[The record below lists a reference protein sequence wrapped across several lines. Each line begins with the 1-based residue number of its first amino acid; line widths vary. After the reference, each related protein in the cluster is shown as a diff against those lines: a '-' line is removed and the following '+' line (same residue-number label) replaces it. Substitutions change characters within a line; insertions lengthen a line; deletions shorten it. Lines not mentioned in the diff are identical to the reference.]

1 MSAPTGLPAVFSIA
15 GAGLPVISFL
25 ARLPAALCPI
35 GTLLMLT
42 ELNGIGQAGL
52 VAGMLWTGQA
62 VGGPPIGRLA
72 DRLGHRPVILV
83 ASLANAAAIAAL
95 VASVLAEAAVVV
107 QAVLAALV
115 GLTIPQVGPLSR
127 TRWIVLTRERPAELT
142 GRALSFD
149 TMVDEVGFMVGPALA
164 GTVVVLVHP
173 VAGMVLAGVLIAV
186 FGVLFA
192 VHPTAPR
199 GTPQARVA
207 AVRLLS
213 PGLLVLFAMA
223 LLQGLVLGGANA
235 GVSALAKHLGDS
247 GMAGF
252 VWGAMAVTSVLAG
265 LATTAMPGPWDLTV
279 RLRLAMVAQA
289 ALLFPLLVADGYVGA
304 AVVLA
309 GVGIAVAPH
318 LIAVFA
324 LAERVAPIERMGEA
338 MALLGSGLIIG
349 QGVAALASGQLAQR
363 WGHGA
368 AFAFSCAAGVVAVAV
383 ALAFVR
389 RAPFAVPDAAPRPVP
404 APQQA

>member
-1 MSAPTGLPAVFSIA
+1 MSAPTGLRAVVAVA

-42 ELNGIGQAGL
+42 ELNGIGRAGL

-83 ASLANAAAIAAL
+83 ASLANAATIAAL
-95 VASVLAEAAVVV
+95 VASVLAGTPAAV
-107 QAVLAALV
+107 QALLAALV

-127 TRWIVLTRERPAELT
+127 TRWIVLTRSRPAELT

-149 TMVDEVGFMVGPALA
+149 TMVDEVGFMAGPALA

-173 VAGMVLAGVLIAV
+173 VAAMVLAAALIAV

-199 GTPQARVA
+199 GGGGPRTAG
-207 AVRLLS
+207 VRLLS

-223 LLQGLVLGGANA
+223 LLQGMVWGGANA
-235 GVSALAKHLGDS
+235 GVSALAKHLGAF
-247 GMAGF
+247 GAAGF
-252 VWGAMAVTSVLAG
+252 VWGAMAVTSALAG
-265 LATTAMPGPWDLTV
+265 LVTTAMPGPWDLTV

-289 ALLFPLLVADGYVGA
+289 ALLFPLLAVDGHVGA
-304 AVVLA
+304 AVAVA
-309 GVGIAVAPH
+309 GVGFAVAPH
-318 LIAVFA
+318 LIALFG
-324 LAERVAPIERMGEA
+324 LAERVAPVARMGEA
-338 MALLGSGLIIG
+338 MAMLGSGLIVG

-368 AFAFSCAAGVVAVAV
+368 AFTFSCAAGVVAVAV
-383 ALAFVR
+383 ALTFVR
-389 RAPFAVPDAAPRPVP
+389 REAFAVAGPRSV
-404 APQQA
+404 AVQQG